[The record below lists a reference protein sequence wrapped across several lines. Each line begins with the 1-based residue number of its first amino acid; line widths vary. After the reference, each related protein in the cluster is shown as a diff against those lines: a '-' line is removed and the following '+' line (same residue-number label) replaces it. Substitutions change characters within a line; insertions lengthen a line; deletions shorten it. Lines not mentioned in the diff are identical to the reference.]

1 MNSKQNFIKGTIVL
15 MVANAISKM
24 LGAIF
29 KIPLT
34 YVLHEEGMA
43 IFNTAMNVYS
53 IVLSFII
60 SGFPL
65 SFSRLIS
72 TEFAMNNHRTVK
84 KTVKISALI
93 FAVLG
98 LIGSLILYLGADFF
112 AYAMKDP
119 KSTLAIKVIS
129 PSVFLVA
136 LGNVF
141 KCYFQGSVN
150 MIPTAISQVIESFV
164 RLILGFG
171 VALYLNN
178 TLIEITSAG
187 AISGITIGEL
197 IATLVLFLMF
207 IPSNKKLTD
216 SGELKSNKS
225 IIHSIFDVAFPMLIC
240 SLISC
245 GINLVDTSTIRNA
258 LLNIKFTPENVNLF
272 LLRYSSYTTHFDY
285 LKDTLKMT
293 IDGAR
298 WLYGAYSG
306 YALTIFN
313 LPIGIISALTA
324 SIFPVISGAF
334 ATKNINLARKTI
346 LSSLQIT
353 VIIILPCALM
363 ISLFSNEI
371 LNLLFKNTASAH
383 LLTMLSPALV
393 FICITNIFIITLH
406 SMGKIFEPFL
416 YSLIGMIVKLT
427 ANVVLIPIP
436 IFNISGAII
445 GSTLAY
451 FIIMILDIR
460 AVIKYTSIRLS
471 YINTFIKPILSVL
484 CMSIIVILLKKPLN
498 VIFLNEITSLL
509 ICSFAGVL
517 GYILALISTDCI
529 DIKKIKKS

>member
-1 MNSKQNFIKGTIVL
+1 MNSKQNFIKGTIIL
-15 MVANAISKM
+15 MLANAISKI

-53 IVLSFII
+53 MILSFII

-65 SFSRLIS
+65 GFSRILS
-72 TEFAMNNHRTVK
+72 TEFAMNNYRTVK
-84 KTVKISALI
+84 KTVRISTFI
-93 FAVLG
+93 FAILG
-98 LIGSLILYLGADFF
+98 LLGSLILYFGADFF

-119 KSTLAIKVIS
+119 KATLAIKVIS

-150 MIPTAISQVIESFV
+150 MIPTAISQVIESLV

-197 IATLVLFLMF
+197 IATLVLFLLF
-207 IPSNKKLTD
+207 IPSNKKLTN
-216 SGELKSNKS
+216 SGELKSNKM
-225 IIHSIFDVAFPMLIC
+225 ILHSIFEVAFPMLIC
-240 SLISC
+240 SLVGC
-245 GINLVDTSTIRNA
+245 GINLVDTSTIRNS
-258 LLNIKFTPENVNLF
+258 LLNIKFTPENVNFF
-272 LLRYSSYTTHFDY
+272 LLRYSSYTTHFDN
-285 LKDTLKMT
+285 LADTLKMT

-324 SIFPVISGAF
+324 SIFPIISGAF
-334 ATKNINLARKTI
+334 ATKNIHLANKT
-346 LSSLQIT
+346 LTSSLQIT
-353 VIIILPCALM
+353 IIIILPCALI

-383 LLTMLSPALV
+383 LLTMLSPALIFMCISNV
-393 FICITNIFIITLH
+393 FIIALH
-406 SMGKIFEPFL
+406 AMGKIFEPFF
-416 YSLIGMIVKLT
+416 YSLIGMIIKLIS
-427 ANVVLIPIP
+427 NILLIPMP

-451 FIIMILDIR
+451 FVIMILDIR
-460 AVIKYTSIRLS
+460 AVIKYTN
-471 YINTFIKPILSVL
+471 INLTPIKTFIKPTLSL
-484 CMSIIVILLKKPLN
+484 SAMFLIMILLKRPLN
-498 VIFLNEITSLL
+498 VIFSNEIISLL
-509 ICSFAGVL
+509 ICSLAGGL
-517 GYILALISTDCI
+517 GYLLALISTDCLNL
-529 DIKKIKKS
+529 KQIKKS

>member
-1 MNSKQNFIKGTIVL
+1 MNSKQNFIKGTIIL
-15 MVANAISKM
+15 MLANAISKI

-53 IVLSFII
+53 MVLSFII

-65 SFSRLIS
+65 GFSRLLS
-72 TEFAMNNHRTVK
+72 TEFALNNHRTVK

-98 LIGSLILYLGADFF
+98 LIGSLILYFGADFF

-119 KSTLAIKVIS
+119 KATLAIKVIS

-136 LGNVF
+136 FGNVT

-207 IPSNKKLTD
+207 IPSNKKLTNL
-216 SGELKSNKS
+216 GELKSNKM
-225 IIHSIFDVAFPMLIC
+225 IIHSIFEVAFPMLIC
-240 SLISC
+240 SLVSC
-245 GINLVDTSTIRNA
+245 GINLVDTATIRNS
-258 LLNIKFTPENVNLF
+258 LLNIKFTPDNVNLF
-272 LLRYSSYTTHFDY
+272 LLRYSSYTTHFDA
-285 LKDTLKMT
+285 LTQTLKMT

-313 LPIGIISALTA
+313 LPMGLISALTA

-334 ATKNINLARKTI
+334 ATKNIYLARKTL
-346 LSSLQIT
+346 LSALQIT
-353 VIIILPCALM
+353 VILILPCALM

-383 LLTMLSPALV
+383 LLTMLSPALI
-393 FICITNIFIITLH
+393 FMCISNIFIVTLH

-416 YSLIGMIVKLT
+416 YSLIGMIIKLI
-427 ANVVLIPIP
+427 ANIFLIPMP

-451 FIIMILDIR
+451 FVIMILDMK
-460 AVIKYTSIRLS
+460 AVIKYTNIKLS
-471 YINTFIKPILSVL
+471 PIKTFIKPIFSAAS
-484 CMSIIVILLKKPLN
+484 MFIIMFLLKRPLN
-498 VIFLNEITSLL
+498 VIFSNEIISLF
-509 ICSFAGVL
+509 ICSLAGGL
-517 GYILALISTDCI
+517 GYLLALVSTDCL
-529 DIKKIKKS
+529 DLRQIKKS